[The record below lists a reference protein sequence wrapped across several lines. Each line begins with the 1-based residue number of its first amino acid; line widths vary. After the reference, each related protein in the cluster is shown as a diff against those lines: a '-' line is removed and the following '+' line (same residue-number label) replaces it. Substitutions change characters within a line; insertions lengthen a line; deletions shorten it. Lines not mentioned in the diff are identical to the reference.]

1 MTFAPGLGQFMA
13 GELSQHQAIQQL
25 FSNRTW
31 GNLPSHV
38 LIEELPLESVDYKLV
53 RHWGVPNIW
62 VSLILFIIIRV
73 SWREG
78 GGVGGWSWGE
88 KGGGVG

>member
-1 MTFAPGLGQFMA
+1 MVAILFSTLTFSPGLGQFMA

-31 GNLPSHV
+31 VQLPSHV
-38 LIEELPLESVDYKLV
+38 VIEELPLESTDYTLV

-62 VSLILFIIIRV
+62 VSLILFIVVRV
-73 SWREG
+73 S
-78 GGVGGWSWGE
+78 
-88 KGGGVG
+88 